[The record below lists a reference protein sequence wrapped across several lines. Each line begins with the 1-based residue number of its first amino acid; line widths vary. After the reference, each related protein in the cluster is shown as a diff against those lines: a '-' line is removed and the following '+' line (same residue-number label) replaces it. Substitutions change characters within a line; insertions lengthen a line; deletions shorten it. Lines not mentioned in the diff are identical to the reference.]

1 MKINE
6 SSKNINSETSHL
18 TYWSDS
24 PHTGGG
30 SSPFI
35 HSTGEITSPPFHTS
49 NGDDHS
55 SKDSRLNSFE
65 KIEYKS
71 SPAVASHCS
80 SQNRSDSLDR
90 DPDRFL
96 DAQESN
102 PSEAASAIEEVENG
116 VHGMPSID
124 IKVHNTERENAV
136 KKNGV
141 ERVMPAQLPFP
152 LPKSPT
158 ESWLSRTLPSVSANK
173 QPVPSFLGMQV
184 QNRKQ
189 GLREDQMKPS
199 RPRQIR
205 FAEVFFVPFTVMSLI
220 LQKHDISIAINV
232 FRIYYTDSSMIVNPS
247 YYFG

>member
-6 SSKNINSETSHL
+6 SSDNINSETSHL
-18 TYWSDS
+18 MYWSDS
-24 PHTGGG
+24 PQKGEG

-35 HSTGEITSPPFHTS
+35 HSMGEITPPPFDIS
-49 NGDDHS
+49 NGDDRS

-65 KIEYKS
+65 KIESKF
-71 SPAVASHCS
+71 SPAIVSHCS

-102 PSEAASAIEEVENG
+102 LSEAASATAEIENG
-116 VHGMPSID
+116 VYVVPSFD
-124 IKVHNTERENAV
+124 TKVHSAEEREIVV

-141 ERVMPAQLPFP
+141 ERVMPAQLLP

-158 ESWLSRTLPSVSANK
+158 ESWLSRTLPSVSAKK

-189 GLREDQMKPS
+189 VLREDEMKPS
-199 RPRQIR
+199 RSRQIR
-205 FAEVFFVPFTVMSLI
+205 FSEVILVLITDIIAES
-220 LQKHDISIAINV
+220 
-232 FRIYYTDSSMIVNPS
+232 
-247 YYFG
+247 

>member
-1 MKINE
+1 MYKHKQDQTSNSSMKING

-24 PHTGGG
+24 PNTGGG

-35 HSTGEITSPPFHTS
+35 HSTGEVTSPPFHAS

-55 SKDSRLNSFE
+55 SKDSRMNSLE

-80 SQNRSDSLDR
+80 SQNRSGSLDR

-96 DAQESN
+96 DAEESN
-102 PSEAASAIEEVENG
+102 PSEAASATEEAENVIVEADE
-116 VHGMPSID
+116 VPSIAM
-124 IKVHNTERENAV
+124 KVHSTEERENAV

-141 ERVMPAQLPFP
+141 EQVSPVRLLPLP

-158 ESWLSRTLPSVSANK
+158 ESWLSRTLPSVSTKK

-189 GLREDQMKPS
+189 GLREDEMKPL
-199 RPRQIR
+199 RQRQIR
-205 FAEVFFVPFTVMSLI
+205 FSEVISCPIYCSIIAE
-220 LQKHDISIAINV
+220 A
-232 FRIYYTDSSMIVNPS
+232 
-247 YYFG
+247 